1 MLAKCANPACS
12 ATFRYFHEGKLFAI
26 ESRIDSSRR
35 GPPTDPEYMD
45 RPQRVQYFWLCSAC
59 CCAMTFGRDR
69 NEGVSVLPNQGIRPN
84 LPVMEDN
91 TEMVA

>member
-12 ATFRYFHEGKLFAI
+12 ATFRYFHEGQLFAI
-26 ESRIDSSRR
+26 ESKIDSSRW

-69 NEGVSVLPNQGIRPN
+69 NGGVLILPNQGIRPH
-84 LPVMEDN
+84 PIMEDN
-91 TEMVA
+91 SEMVA